1 MKINKN
7 GFSIIIWMGLVVLI
21 TLSAYVIL
29 AYILPF
35 SKNVKWIENA
45 SNAYYVSYGWIEEAL
60 YYVKIRWSLLSE
72 TGIIMPNTAIWVSY
86 STDSSTYRIPATWE
100 WNSEYDKDYN
110 IISPTE
116 PLQFEIGNN
125 YYYNPSS
132 TPVPNVILSNLE
144 MFFKVPNFESGNS
157 LTLSWWWNYPI
168 INWMISSWS
177 GEILYSSWNQI
188 MASRIFTSDSPLVIF
203 DNVFRL
209 KKEPGYNLPWWLTV
223 IKWVDLFW
231 NIVEPAD
238 FYQNNC
244 KLNSCILKMSI
255 INKLQLTNGKF
266 IPYLEY
272 LLDPHWAI
280 IPDRYTK
287 INSSGKSYGFKK
299 DLEVKIPQQTVNQ
312 ALDFT
317 VFQ

>member
-7 GFSIIIWMGLVVLI
+7 GFSIIIWMGLVILI
-21 TLSAYVIL
+21 TLSAYMIL
-29 AYILPF
+29 SYILPF
-35 SKNVKWIENA
+35 SRNVKWIENA
-45 SNAYYVSYGWIEEAL
+45 ANAYYVSYGWIEQAL
-60 YYVKIRWSLLSE
+60 HHVKTRPSLIAETWS
-72 TGIIMPNTAIWVSY
+72 TMPTTAIWVSY
-86 STDSSTYRIPATWE
+86 STLSSTYRIPATWE

-125 YYYNPSS
+125 YYYNPPANIS
-132 TPVPNVILSNLE
+132 LDNLE
-144 MFFKVPNFESGNS
+144 MLFRVPNFESGTT
-157 LTLSWWWNYPI
+157 LTLSGWLNHPVIY
-168 INWMISSWS
+168 WMISSWS
-177 GEILYSSWNQI
+177 GEVIYSSWNEV
-188 MASRIFTSDSPLVIF
+188 MASRILTSDTTTIWF
-203 DNVFRL
+203 CNGVFRI
-209 KKEPGYNLPWWLTV
+209 KKQWSCSLPWWLT
-223 IKWVDLFW
+223 IIEWVDLFW
-231 NIVEPAD
+231 NTIEPEI

-244 KLNSCILKMSI
+244 KLDSCILKMSI

-272 LLDPHWAI
+272 LADPHWAY

-287 INSSGKSYGFKK
+287 INSSWKSYWFKK